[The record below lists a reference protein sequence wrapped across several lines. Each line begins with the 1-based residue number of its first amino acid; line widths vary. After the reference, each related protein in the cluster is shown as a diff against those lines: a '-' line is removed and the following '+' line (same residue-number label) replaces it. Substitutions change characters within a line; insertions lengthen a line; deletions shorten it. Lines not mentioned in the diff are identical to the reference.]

1 MGLHKD
7 NLLITSANRLGR
19 YSGSKEHSSDPH
31 QIDYSGGWR
40 SGPTEE
46 WYMEQPSTKFTKLEY
61 RKMRDG
67 WKHEYIVVELDN
79 GTVCRFDR
87 QGKREVWANGLTVEG
102 LDASDTAHV
111 IRKDDEKY
119 YPPIINESEVVLR
132 MHFPDGQDILTI
144 LGICYGIQRD
154 GETEHYSLFRY
165 NCYFFSWTIV
175 TALARRTVDWA
186 LLGSNAKLWDE
197 LVKTTMAGINSDES
211 RLDRL
216 KSSTRSMFGK
226 KSNAPI
232 PPSSGS
238 AYLLSTLQIAL
249 SHTRSNV
256 KKNLTESLLKS
267 TVEKNILEITEKS
280 SKSAAEDAARSHAS
294 QAARDASFEAVIEV
308 MWGTL
313 LSEQDG
319 IQLWEDRC
327 KRTEDCVRKASAAA
341 ADAALTFP
349 LTPPAT
355 PPVSGDLG
363 SATASIREAWEDAW
377 DDTWNQNWLVKSKTK
392 PATSRIAL
400 LAKAAWSKAWKDA
413 TLANEIYVPLVS
425 NGVATYVMNH
435 LPEAVIKIDKT
446 APGAV
451 KRMVK
456 SLTSSDTSHSE
467 LQRFIQARISEFVNR
482 LSHVPTAGVTSEII
496 EESMT
501 RIWVTVTQLE
511 DLAFSTP

>member
-144 LGICYGIQRD
+144 LGICY
-154 GETEHYSLFRY
+154 
-165 NCYFFSWTIV
+165 
-175 TALARRTVDWA
+175 AL
-186 LLGSNAKLWDE
+186 DE

-294 QAARDASFEAVIEV
+294 QAARDASFEAVIE
-308 MWGTL
+308 M
-313 LSEQDG
+313 Q
-319 IQLWEDRC
+319 EDRRLRSKGFGSSSRRC
-327 KRTEDCVRKASAAA
+327 PNLPAY
-341 ADAALTFP
+341 
-349 LTPPAT
+349 TPCYT
-355 PPVSGDLG
+355 PVSGDLG

>member
-144 LGICYGIQRD
+144 LGICY
-154 GETEHYSLFRY
+154 
-165 NCYFFSWTIV
+165 
-175 TALARRTVDWA
+175 AL
-186 LLGSNAKLWDE
+186 DE

-327 KRTEDCVRKASAAA
+327 KRTEDC
-341 ADAALTFP
+341 
-349 LTPPAT
+349 
-355 PPVSGDLG
+355 
-363 SATASIREAWEDAW
+363 
-377 DDTWNQNWLVKSKTK
+377 SKTK